1 MTALSIIGLQP
12 EQAVIESFQMSF
24 DGQDLTTLNSKDWQK
39 IRGNTIGLV
48 FQEPQSSFSEIQK
61 VYSLKN

>member
-1 MTALSIIGLQP
+1 MGLQP

-39 IRGNTIGLV
+39 IQGNTIGMV

>member
-39 IRGNTIGLV
+39 IQGNTIGMV